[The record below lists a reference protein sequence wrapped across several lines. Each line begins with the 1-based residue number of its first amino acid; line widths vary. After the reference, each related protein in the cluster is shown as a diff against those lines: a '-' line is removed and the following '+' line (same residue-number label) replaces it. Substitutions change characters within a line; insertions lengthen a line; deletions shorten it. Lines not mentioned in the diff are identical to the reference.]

1 MKSKTFIEN
10 TYEKM
15 KNANIVTSSEQF
27 STDYLGKSKSYFR
40 AMKAQGL
47 DANNAM
53 LTRLANE
60 LNTRRTL
67 FESVGSGNIDFYYD
81 KWRAI
86 EADVATELALRAT
99 DRGSIN
105 NNVLRHML
113 IVLKKFASKDNSPV

>member
-1 MKSKTFIEN
+1 
-10 TYEKM
+10 
-15 KNANIVTSSEQF
+15 
-27 STDYLGKSKSYFR
+27 
-40 AMKAQGL
+40 MKAQSL

-67 FESVGSGNIDFYYD
+67 FESVGGGDIKFYYD

-86 EADVATELALRAT
+86 EVDVATELALRAT

-105 NNVLRHML
+105 NNALNNVLSV
-113 IVLKKFASKDNSPV
+113 I